1 MITVTQGLSGKY
13 FSASIPDVVITMTGY
28 RLATVMRI
36 STDGK
41 TWKEIYSEHLFPVDG
56 TVKIADLPT
65 LIKPFARQSL
75 ILQLKIEMTEEFTD
89 STPSTTNNQ
98 SCQIVYCAAE
108 IDDTTCAD
116 FTDNYF
122 LSILM
127 GTKTT
132 SLGRL
137 EYLHYTGKD
146 AATATCTY
154 SDGTQKSFAL
164 TAIGGND
171 NYTTI
176 DVSPSQFVVAG
187 KTLVSFYVTAGS
199 RRQDYLIDLDNP
211 DCAPILIF
219 VNSFG
224 VEELLYCTGVL
235 TKSPSIKYET
245 AYVESK
251 ETNIKITETR
261 TFKADTGP
269 LSAAEAEW
277 FGDLLRSD
285 YIRVL
290 TIKNGK
296 LKISR
301 EVVISE
307 QKSDQTNEDDEIFR
321 FTFSYHY
328 AQLNHNVVEMYRA
341 GRIFDNTFDY
351 TFN

>member
-13 FSASIPDVVITMTGY
+13 FSASIPDVELTMTGY
-28 RLATVMRI
+28 RLATVMSI

-41 TWKEIYSEHLFPVDG
+41 AWKQIYSEHLFPVDG
-56 TVKIADLPT
+56 KVKIADLPT
-65 LIKPFARQSL
+65 LLKPFSRQSL
-75 ILQLKIEMTEEFTD
+75 YLQMKIEMTEEFSD
-89 STPSTTNNQ
+89 SSNTEKNTQ
-98 SCQIVYCAAE
+98 SCEIIYCAAE
-108 IDDTTCAD
+108 IDANCAD
-116 FTDNYF
+116 FIDNYF

-137 EYLHYTGKD
+137 EYLHYISKD
-146 AATATCTY
+146 TATATCTY
-154 SDGTQKSFAL
+154 SDGTQKDFPL

-176 DVSPSQFVVAG
+176 DASPSQFVVAG
-187 KTLVSFYVTAGS
+187 KTLVSFYVIAGN
-199 RRQDYLIDLDNP
+199 RRQDYWIDQENP

-224 VEELLYCTGVL
+224 CEELMYCTGEL

-251 ETNIKITETR
+251 EKNINITETR

-269 LSAAEAEW
+269 LTPAEAEW
-277 FGDLLRSD
+277 FGEVLRSD

-290 TIKNGK
+290 TVKNGK
-296 LKISR
+296 LKISK

-307 QKSDQTNEDDEIFR
+307 QKSDQTNADDEVIR

-328 AQLNHNVVEMYRA
+328 AQLNHNIVEMYRE

>member
-28 RLATVMRI
+28 RLATVMSI

-56 TVKIADLPT
+56 SIKIGDLST
-65 LIKPFARQSL
+65 LLMPFARQSL
-75 ILQLKIEMTEEFTD
+75 DLQLKIEMTEEFSDSD
-89 STPSTTNNQ
+89 STQKNTQ
-98 SCQIVYCAAE
+98 SCEIVYCAAE
-108 IDDTTCAD
+108 IDTTCAD
-116 FTDNYF
+116 FVDNYF

-132 SLGRL
+132 SIGRL
-137 EYLHYTGKD
+137 EYLHYLSKD
-146 AATATCTY
+146 AATAYCTY
-154 SDGTQKSFAL
+154 SDGSQKSFPL
-164 TAIGGND
+164 TAIGGNA
-171 NYTTI
+171 NFTTI
-176 DVSPSQFVVAG
+176 DVSPSQFIVAG
-187 KTLVSFYVTAGS
+187 KTLVSFYVTAGN
-199 RRQDYLIDLDNP
+199 RRQDYWIDQENP

-224 VEELLYCTGVL
+224 CEELLYCTGVL

-251 ETNIKITETR
+251 EKNIKITETR

-269 LSAAEAEW
+269 MSAAEAEW
-277 FGDLLRSD
+277 FGELLRSD
-285 YIRVL
+285 SIRVL
-290 TIKNGK
+290 TIKDGE
-296 LKISR
+296 LKISK
-301 EVVISE
+301 EVVITE

-328 AQLNHNVVEMYRA
+328 AQLNHNVVEMYRE